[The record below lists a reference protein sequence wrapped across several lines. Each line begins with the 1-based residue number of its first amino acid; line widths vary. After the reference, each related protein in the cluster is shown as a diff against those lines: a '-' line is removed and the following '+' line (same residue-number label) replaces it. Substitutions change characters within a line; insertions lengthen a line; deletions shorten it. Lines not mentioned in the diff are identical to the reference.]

1 MFVLNIKVATNF
13 QKSLAL
19 KKNYAF
25 AQTTKSV
32 WPKFR
37 EHTLLALS
45 NVFLSLGKKLI
56 KGLIMNNLINNKKKD
71 NIEQHNFS
79 RPSFFWGLTYATLR
93 ILVLASN

>member
-25 AQTTKSV
+25 AQTTESV

-45 NVFLSLGKKLI
+45 NVFLSLEKKLI
-56 KGLIMNNLINNKKKD
+56 KGLIMNNLINNKKK
-71 NIEQHNFS
+71 
-79 RPSFFWGLTYATLR
+79 R
-93 ILVLASN
+93 